1 MDLSLLMPAGFTLC
15 GHQLTPE
22 CLTIG
27 LIATGSVGTCPQ
39 CHSASTRV
47 HSFYQRT
54 LGDVPISG
62 RRVRFLVRLRKF
74 FCSQATCSRKVF
86 AQCCAT
92 IVRPYGRRCQ
102 RADQHIQAI
111 GLHTGAKPGVS
122 LCQLTGLPVSAST
135 ILRVI
140 KKTPLPATQTPKRL
154 GIDDFAFRKGCQY
167 GTILVDLDQRKP
179 IDLLP
184 DREGKTL
191 EAWLQAH
198 PGIELITRDRSA
210 VYANAVT
217 AACPDVVQVADRW
230 HLLKN
235 LSEAFERF
243 LDTQRSAIND
253 AVQAVNL
260 QTSELTDAQ
269 PEPLTDLELPISPQI
284 ASPHSSP
291 IPVPTEKRYA
301 VYQRTKELQRA
312 GHGIRAVSRHLGVAR
327 NTIKMYFRQEH
338 FVPRPKPKRS
348 NLYAYEAYL
357 RKRWLEGETCV
368 AVLFE
373 EIKAQGYN
381 GGYTIL
387 TAFLA
392 DYPRLAV
399 EPTLPPARK
408 GISYSSRQVSRLLSL
423 PEPDWPAGEQAF
435 IQELLRQSESIK
447 LVRDLC
453 LRFKILMET
462 KQADGLTQWC
472 EEAGAVSALNGFV
485 RGLRQDYAAVEQAFS
500 SEWSNGQT
508 EGQVNRLK
516 TIKRQMYGK
525 AGFALLRLRVLFRNR
540 TAPPD

>member
-1 MDLSLLMPAGFTLC
+1 MTY
-15 GHQLTPE
+15 
-22 CLTIG
+22 CLTG
-27 LIATGSVGTCPQ
+27 RGKRWKPGYRPIAT
-39 CHSASTRV
+39 ANR
-47 HSFYQRT
+47 
-54 LGDVPISG
+54 
-62 RRVRFLVRLRKF
+62 
-74 FCSQATCSRKVF
+74 
-86 AQCCAT
+86 
-92 IVRPYGRRCQ
+92 
-102 RADQHIQAI
+102 
-111 GLHTGAKPGVS
+111 
-122 LCQLTGLPVSAST
+122 
-135 ILRVI
+135 
-140 KKTPLPATQTPKRL
+140 
-154 GIDDFAFRKGCQY
+154 
-167 GTILVDLDQRKP
+167 
-179 IDLLP
+179 
-184 DREGKTL
+184 
-191 EAWLQAH
+191 

-217 AACPDVVQVADRW
+217 AACPDAVQVADRW

-253 AVQAVNL
+253 AVQAINL
-260 QTSELTDAQ
+260 QTSKPADDQ
-269 PEPLTDLELPISPQI
+269 SEPLTDLDLPTSPQM
-284 ASPHSSP
+284 ASAQRLP

-327 NTIKMYFRQEH
+327 NTIKLYFRQEH

-348 NLYAYEAYL
+348 NLYSYEAYL

-387 TAFLA
+387 TSFLA

-399 EPTLPPARK
+399 EPTLPLARK
-408 GISYSSRQVSRLLSL
+408 GVNYSSRQVGRLLNL
-423 PEPDWPAGEQAF
+423 PEPDRPTGERAF
-435 IQELLRQSESIK
+435 IQELLRQSESIN
-447 LVRDLC
+447 LVRNLC
-453 LRFKILMET
+453 LRFKTLMDT
-462 KQADGLTQWC
+462 KQAAGLAQWC
-472 EEAGAVSALNGFV
+472 EEAGVVAALSGFV

-525 AGFALLRLRVLFRNR
+525 AGFALLRLRVLFRSR